1 MTTPRKT
8 TARKSAPRKA
18 AEQDATA
25 LTGAEAVRK
34 TDEELIEE
42 EKTATEA
49 EVDAETDETSPK
61 TFTITVRGEDI
72 EIEDMVPEGDI
83 PGSMMFLTPKSSQL
97 DLAHYGGLTLKSILG
112 EEQLTKLIE
121 MGASANDLQAVV
133 PAWRDARGLGK

>member
-1 MTTPRKT
+1 MTAPRT
-8 TARKSAPRKA
+8 TARK
-18 AEQDATA
+18 ATPKDTTK
-25 LTGAEAVRK
+25 LTGAEVSVRA
-34 TDEELIEE
+34 DEELLEE
-42 EKTATEA
+42 GKSAIQAEVEA
-49 EVDAETDETSPK
+49 EGEEASPT
-61 TFTITVRGEDI
+61 TFTITVRGEDV

>member
-8 TARKSAPRKA
+8 TRKA
-18 AEQDATA
+18 TPKDTTK
-25 LTGAEAVRK
+25 LTGAEVSVRA
-34 TDEELIEE
+34 DEELLEE
-42 EKTATEA
+42 EKTAAEA
-49 EVDAETDETSPK
+49 EVDAETDENSPK

>member
-1 MTTPRKT
+1 MTTTPRKT
-8 TARKSAPRKA
+8 ARKA
-18 AEQDATA
+18 APKDTTKV
-25 LTGAEAVRK
+25 TGAEVSVK
-34 TDEELIEE
+34 TDEELLEE
-42 EKTATEA
+42 EKSAIQSEVEA
-49 EVDAETDETSPK
+49 EGEEASPT
-61 TFTITVRGEDI
+61 TFTITVRGEDV